1 MKKRLVSFLLLLVLL
16 ISLLPSSAFAV
27 PAVTIV
33 QLSLGESVAMLCSRY
48 GIDYNTYRP
57 LIMALN
63 CVSNEAEFANFPV
76 GTQVAIPVSAAAAAA
91 LSAAQGAGTSPAP
104 GTGSTGNVSGAGS
117 TNNAPGVASKYIP
130 GDTIACYVISY
141 TFQAGD
147 TISNLY
153 KSRGMSYKT
162 FSSAILQLNKLSGFN
177 NIRAGKTLLL
187 PVTVVQQND
196 QVVYTLMRHVMK
208 SGETVYSVISS
219 GYGMNFKANQDMLK
233 MANGKEDLGKFKV
246 GEALLIPI
254 QGYISPSAIQ
264 AA

>member
-33 QLSLGESVAMLCSRY
+33 PLSHGESISMLCSRY
-48 GIDYNTYRP
+48 GIDYNTYRT

-63 CVSNEAEFANFPV
+63 CVSNEAEFATFPV
-76 GTQVAIPVSAAAAAA
+76 GTQVAIPVSAAAAAM
-91 LSAAQGAGTSPAP
+91 LSAAQTAGSAPAP
-104 GTGSTGNVSGAGS
+104 GTSGTPAGTGSAANT
-117 TNNAPGVASKYIP
+117 APGLASKYIP
-130 GDTIACYVISY
+130 GDSISCYVISY

-162 FSSAILQLNKLSGFN
+162 FSSAILQLNNLSGFN

-196 QVVYTLMRHVMK
+196 QVVYTVMSHRMK
-208 SGETVYSVISS
+208 AGETVYSVISS
-219 GYGMNFKANQDMLK
+219 GYGMNFKANQELLK
-233 MANGKEDLGKFKV
+233 DANGKEDLGKFKV
-246 GEALLIPI
+246 GEMLLIPI